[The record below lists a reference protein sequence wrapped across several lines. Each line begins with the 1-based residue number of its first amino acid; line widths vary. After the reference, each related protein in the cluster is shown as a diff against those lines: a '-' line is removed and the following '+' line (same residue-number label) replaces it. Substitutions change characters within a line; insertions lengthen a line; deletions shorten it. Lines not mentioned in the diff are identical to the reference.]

1 MPYKVSVLT
10 KTCYYLN
17 IKIEVVQMAENAYT
31 EQKYKILQTQ
41 FGHKV
46 FRPLQEEAV
55 DAILAHQDLLMILP
69 TGGGKSLSF
78 QLPSLMMEG
87 TTVVISPLLALM
99 HDQVQSLKAQGMR
112 AEMLSSMQSGEEGS
126 DIVRRLYANEID
138 FLYLSPERL
147 NTDGMRNILT
157 QIKLN
162 YFVIDEAHCISEW
175 GHEFRGDYRALS
187 QLKEIY
193 PNTSIAAFTA
203 TATEHVR
210 HDIVRNLRLEN
221 AVVLKGSVFRDNLQI
236 TARHRMG
243 DGYSQLTDF
252 LDDHKEESG
261 IVYAFSRKSV
271 EAIAAHLVK
280 KGYKAAA
287 YHAGMPSAQRNSVFH
302 DFVHDE
308 VKIIVATIA
317 FGMGIDKSNIRFVVH
332 MSLPKTLE
340 NYYQEIGR
348 AGRDGDHADVVL
360 LFSAADTIQQ
370 KRFVEMNDG
379 DEQYKAHMLQKL
391 ATIQR
396 FASSETCRHQQLAAY
411 FNDELEVC
419 GDKCDNCLE
428 PDHDKRDI
436 SSEAQMLLSTVYR
449 TGQSFGKNYLIDVL
463 RGSREQKILVNG
475 HDSLSVYGVGEKL
488 SKKQWF
494 VVIDRLLE
502 VEALHVNE
510 HQGLMLSE
518 KGLQILKGKE
528 PLLIRSERLNV
539 KAKTVKKSAPESF
552 DYDVELFDD
561 LRALRHEIAQEKSVP
576 AYIVFGDKTLKEM
589 AAKKPQSKDEM
600 LQVGGIGEVKF
611 ERYGEKFLTLLQAL

>member
-1 MPYKVSVLT
+1 MPKNDYSEEKYRVL
-10 KTCYYLN
+10 
-17 IKIEVVQMAENAYT
+17 QS
-31 EQKYKILQTQ
+31 Q

-55 DAILAHQDLLMILP
+55 DTILAGKDLLMILP

-78 QLPSLMMEG
+78 QLPTLLMDG
-87 TTVVISPLLALM
+87 TTVVVSPLLALM

-112 AEMLSSMQSGEEGS
+112 AEMLSSMQSSEEGS
-126 DIVRRLYANEID
+126 DIVRRLYAGEID

-147 NTDGMRNILT
+147 NTDGMRNILS

-162 YFVIDEAHCISEW
+162 YFVVDEAHCISEW

-187 QLKEIY
+187 QLKETY
-193 PNTSIAAFTA
+193 PNVPVAAFTA

-210 HDIVRNLRLEN
+210 SDIVRNLRLNN
-221 AVVLKGSVFRDNLQI
+221 ATILQGKIFRENLQI
-236 TARHRMG
+236 TARHRIK
-243 DGYSQLTDF
+243 DGYDQLTDF

-271 EAIAAHLVK
+271 EAIAAHLQK
-280 KGYKAAA
+280 KGYAAAA
-287 YHAGMPSAQRNSVFH
+287 YHAGMPSEQRNKVFH

-360 LFSAADTIQQ
+360 LFSAGDTIQQ

-379 DEQYKAHMLQKL
+379 DEQYKAHLLQKL

-411 FNDELEVC
+411 FNDDLEAC

-436 SSEAQMLLSTVYR
+436 STEAQMLLSTVYR
-449 TGQSFGKNYLIDVL
+449 TGQSFGKNYLIDIL
-463 RGSREQKILVNG
+463 RGSKEQKILANG
-475 HDSLSVYGVGEKL
+475 HDALSVYGVGEKL

-502 VEALHVNE
+502 VEALNVNE

-518 KGLQILKGKE
+518 TGLKILKGHE
-528 PLLIRSERLNV
+528 PLLIRSDRLNV

-552 DYDVELFDD
+552 DYDVGLFDT
-561 LRALRHEIAQEKSVP
+561 LRGLRHEIAQEQGVP

-589 AAKKPQSKDEM
+589 AAKRPQSKEEM

-611 ERYGEKFLTLLQAL
+611 ERYGEQFLVLLQSL

>member
-1 MPYKVSVLT
+1 MTTQEK
-10 KTCYYLN
+10 
-17 IKIEVVQMAENAYT
+17 
-31 EQKYKILQTQ
+31 KYQILQEQ
-41 FGHKV
+41 FGHSA

-55 DAILAHQDLLMILP
+55 DTILSGRDLLMILP

-78 QLPSLMMEG
+78 QLPTLMMEG

-99 HDQVQSLKAQGMR
+99 HDQVQSLQAQGMR
-112 AEMLSSMQSGEEGS
+112 AEMLSSMQSSEEGG

-187 QLKEIY
+187 QLKETY
-193 PNTSIAAFTA
+193 PHVSVAAFTA

-210 HDIVRNLRLEN
+210 HDIVKNLQLHN
-221 AVVLKGSVFRDNLQI
+221 AAVLQGKIFRENLQI
-236 TARHRMG
+236 TAKHRIK
-243 DGYSQLTDF
+243 DGYDQLTNF
-252 LDDHKEESG
+252 LDDRKAESG

-271 EAIAAHLVK
+271 EAIAAHLIK
-280 KGYKAAA
+280 KGYSAAA
-287 YHAGMPSAQRNSVFH
+287 YHAGMPTQQRNDVFH
-302 DFVHDE
+302 NFVHDKT
-308 VKIIVATIA
+308 KIIVATIA

-379 DEQYKAHMLQKL
+379 DAQYKAHLLQKL
-391 ATIQR
+391 STIQR

-411 FNDELEVC
+411 FDDDLEAC
-419 GDKCDNCLE
+419 KDKCDNCLE
-428 PDHDKRDI
+428 PDHEKKDI
-436 SSEAQMLLSTVYR
+436 STEAKMLLSTVYR
-449 TGQSFGKNYLIDVL
+449 TGQSFGKNYLIDIL
-463 RGSREQKILVNG
+463 RGSKEQKILANG
-475 HDSLSVYGVGEKL
+475 HDALSVYGVGEKL

-502 VEALHVNE
+502 VEALAVNE
-510 HQGLMLSE
+510 HQGLFLTE
-518 KGLQILKGKE
+518 TGLKILKGE
-528 PLLIRSERLNV
+528 TPLLIRSERLNV
-539 KAKTVKKSAPESF
+539 KAKTVKKSTPESF
-552 DYDVELFDD
+552 DYDTSLFET
-561 LRALRHEIAQEKSVP
+561 LRALRYEIAQEQNVP

-589 AAKKPQSKDEM
+589 AAKNPQSKEEM
-600 LQVGGIGEVKF
+600 LKVGGIGEVKF
-611 ERYGEKFLTLLQAL
+611 ERYGAQFLTLLQQEG

>member
-1 MPYKVSVLT
+1 MNSKDEQMPHEALQEK
-10 KTCYYLN
+10 
-17 IKIEVVQMAENAYT
+17 
-31 EQKYKILQTQ
+31 KYKILQNQ
-41 FGHKV
+41 FGHKT
-46 FRPLQEEAV
+46 FRALQEEAV
-55 DAILAHQDLLMILP
+55 DTILAGKDLLMILP
-69 TGGGKSLSF
+69 TGGGKSLSY
-78 QLPSLMMEG
+78 QLPALLMEG
-87 TTVVISPLLALM
+87 TTVVVSPLLALM

-112 AEMLSSMQSGEEGS
+112 AEMLSSMQSSEESS
-126 DIVRRLYANEID
+126 DIVRRLYTGEID

-147 NTDGMRNILT
+147 NTDGMRNILS

-175 GHEFRGDYRALS
+175 GHEFRSDYRALS
-187 QLKEIY
+187 QLRDY
-193 PNTSIAAFTA
+193 FPDVPVAAFTA

-210 HDIVRNLRLEN
+210 HDIVRLLRLHD
-221 AVVLKGSVFRDNLQI
+221 AKLLQGTIFRENLQI
-236 TARHRMG
+236 TVRHRIK
-243 DGYSQLTDF
+243 DGYDQLTDF

-261 IVYAFSRKSV
+261 IVYAFSRKNV
-271 EAIAAHLVK
+271 EAIAHHLQK
-280 KGYKAAA
+280 KGYAAAA
-287 YHAGMPSAQRNSVFH
+287 YHAGMPSEERNRVFH

-360 LFSAADTIQQ
+360 LFSAGDSIQQ
-370 KRFVEMNDG
+370 KRFIDMNDG
-379 DEQYKAHMLQKL
+379 DEAYKAHLLQKL
-391 ATIQR
+391 GTIQR
-396 FASSETCRHQQLAAY
+396 FSGSESCRHQQLAAY
-411 FNDELEVC
+411 FDDTLEAC

-436 SSEAQMLLSTVYR
+436 STEAQMLLSTVYR
-449 TGQSFGKNYLIDVL
+449 TGQSFGKNYLIDIL
-463 RGSREQKILVNG
+463 RGSRQQKILANG
-475 HDSLSVYGVGEKL
+475 HDELSVYGVGEKL

-518 KGLQILKGKE
+518 RGLQILKGKQ
-528 PLLIRSERLNV
+528 PLLIRADRLNV
-539 KAKTVKKSAPESF
+539 KSKTVKKAAPEDF
-552 DYDVELFDD
+552 DYDTELFDR
-561 LRALRHEIAQEKSVP
+561 LRAYRHEIAQEQGVP

-589 AAKKPQSKDEM
+589 AAKRPHSRDEM

-611 ERYGEKFLTLLQAL
+611 ERYGEKFLVFLQSL